1 LVIYRNHLNK
11 VEININTSLKIAI
24 LSDSHKKIDLT
35 NDAVSHLISK
45 GATYIVHA
53 GDLEL
58 EENLKILQNTNIPYV
73 SVFGNNDR
81 RLFSLQNQYN
91 IYKEPYYFKIKD
103 FKFKLMH
110 LPFYMT
116 PDSNIVISGHTHYFD
131 CSYINNTLFL
141 NPGEVCARN
150 KDLTECALLEIT
162 SNQYII
168 EYNYKK
174 PKDIKWE
181 TKIIKYDRN

>member
-1 LVIYRNHLNK
+1 MVIYHNLLNK
-11 VEININTSLKIAI
+11 VEININTSIKIVV

-35 NDAVSHLISK
+35 YDAISHLISK
-45 GATYIVHA
+45 DATYIIHA
-53 GDLEL
+53 GDLEI
-58 EENLKILQNTNIPYV
+58 EENLKILQNANIPYV

-116 PDSNIVISGHTHYFD
+116 PDSNIIISGHTHCFN
-131 CSYINNTLFL
+131 CSYINDTLFL

-150 KDLTECALLEIT
+150 KNLTECVLLEIT
-162 SNQYII
+162 NNQYII

-174 PKDIKWE
+174 LQDTKWE
-181 TKIIKYDRN
+181 TKILKYDRN